1 MITLEQLQLQ
11 TYTVLGLTFLLATAA
26 GVLFHRS
33 HFCTMGAISDWVIMG
48 DKTRAK
54 QWGLAMAVAVLGFGL
69 MAWRGW
75 VSPLNTIYASSQ
87 LMWLSLLWGGVLF
100 GVGMV
105 LGSGCASKSL
115 IRLGGGNLKSL
126 VVLMAMGIS
135 ALATLRGLTAVWRV
149 NSIDQ
154 VTVGTGPGPFVGQ
167 WLAAGTGTALPLAWL
182 IAACVFSGLLFLWVF
197 KDRQPIARSIIVS
210 GAGIGAIVVA
220 LWWVSGVM
228 GFVPEHPETLES
240 VFLATSSGRMES
252 MSFTAPVAYWW
263 DAFMYFSDGS
273 KRLTLGMAVVAGLLL
288 GAFCSALLQ
297 GTFRWEGFTQ
307 TSDLGMHLLG
317 GSLMGMGGVMAMGCT
332 VGQGLSGLST
342 LSLGSFIAVLG
353 TALGAVLAL
362 QWQLHRAESSL

>member
-1 MITLEQLQLQ
+1 VITLEQLQIQ
-11 TYTVLGLTFLLATAA
+11 TLTVLGLAFLLATAA

-33 HFCTMGAISDWVIMG
+33 HFCTMGAISDWVLMG
-48 DKTRAK
+48 DTTRAK
-54 QWGLAMAVAVLGFGL
+54 QWVLAVAVAVLGFGL

-75 VSPLNTIYASSQ
+75 INPLNTIYANSQ
-87 LMWLSLLWGGVLF
+87 LTWLSLLSGGVLF

-154 VTVGTGPGPFVGQ
+154 VTVGTGPGPFMGQ
-167 WLAAGTGTALPLAWL
+167 WLAAASGWALPLAWL
-182 IAACVFSGLLFLWVF
+182 TAACVFSGVLFLWVF
-197 KDRQPIARSIIVS
+197 RDRHLMTWPSIVS
-210 GAGIGAIVVA
+210 GAGTGALVVA
-220 LWWVSGVM
+220 LWWVSGVL
-228 GFVPEHPETLES
+228 GFVPEHPETLEA
-240 VFLATSSGRMES
+240 VFLATASGRMES

-263 DAFMYFSDGS
+263 DSLMYFSDGS
-273 KRLTLGMAVVAGLLL
+273 KRLTLGMAVVAGLLM
-288 GAFCSALLQ
+288 GAFGSARLQ

-317 GSLMGMGGVMAMGCT
+317 GTLMGMGGVLAMGCT

-353 TALGAVLAL
+353 IVSGAFLGL
-362 QWQLHRAESSL
+362 QWQLRRADSSS